1 MIKRILLFFL
11 QFVAFGA
18 LMWIGGFWDI
28 LHLQAVLTHSA
39 WAAIPVFRFQVS
51 SGHILIADGLL
62 FAAALLL
69 FLLACEAIAKRLRP
83 WAAISVLAYTLAAIL
98 TLALK
103 VGLPPSR

>member
-1 MIKRILLFFL
+1 MVKRILLFLL
-11 QFVAFGA
+11 QFIAFGV

-28 LHLQAVLTHSA
+28 LHLQAVVSKSA
-39 WAAIPVFRFQVS
+39 WAAIPVMRLQVS

-69 FLLACEAIAKRLRP
+69 LLLACEAVAKKLRP
-83 WAAISVLAYTLAAIL
+83 WAAIGVLAYILAAVL

-103 VGLPPSR
+103 VGLPPSN